1 MMRTYLLLIIPMLT
15 LACQPPKKGEDP
27 QQVRTEQA
35 CADWCEAAVP
45 CSSYYAESHDF
56 DDQTSCEESCTLY
69 AERVLDELGS
79 SCLDVILDDRECAA
93 ALTCEEF
100 VSYEEY
106 SFGEPPSLLPVPCDE
121 EVAAHLTECYV

>member
-1 MMRTYLLLIIPMLT
+1 MLLVFT
-15 LACQPPKKGEDP
+15 FFVVACQPPQKEDP
-27 QQVRTEQA
+27 QQARMEQA

-45 CSSYYAESHDF
+45 CSMYYSEQQGF
-56 DDQTSCEESCTLY
+56 DDRASCEESCTIY
-69 AERVLDELGS
+69 AEQVLDELGS

-93 ALTCEEF
+93 QLTCEEF

-106 SFGEPPSLLPVPCDE
+106 SFDEPPSVLPVPCGD